1 MRELTVEEV
10 RVTTPDMAPLVLL
23 REVDGGRLLPIW
35 MSATGAAAIV
45 GATDD
50 PDPYRPGIHD
60 MVGDLIE
67 TLGGALED
75 VQIVA
80 YDDGQFFA
88 EIVVKGVS
96 LPARPSDAIALAL
109 RTGCLIHC
117 VEEVLDAAGVR
128 DLPPDDAESPPED
141 EVERFREFL
150 DSVTPDDFG
159 PTG

>member
-1 MRELTVEEV
+1 MREMRVEEV
-10 RVTTPDMAPLVLL
+10 RVSAPELAPLVVL

-60 MVGDLIE
+60 LISDVID
-67 TLGGALED
+67 TLAGSLED

-88 EIVVKGVS
+88 EIVVKGVP
-96 LPARPSDAIALAL
+96 LAARPSDAIALAL

-117 VEEVLDAAGVR
+117 VDEVLDAAGVR
-128 DLPPDDAESPPED
+128 ELPPDAESPPED

-150 DSVTPDDFG
+150 DSVSPDDFG